1 MHYSHVCIE
10 GVVHHLPEV
19 VIPTTAIERM
29 LSETYERLRISPGTL
44 EAMTGV
50 ANRRFWKEGVTPSLL
65 ATRAAEQLLDE
76 TGFDPGKIS
85 ALVSTSVCKDYLEP
99 SVASLVQGNLRL
111 QPNCLNFD
119 VGNACLGFMT
129 GMSVV
134 ANMIELGQ
142 LEAGL
147 VVVGEGS
154 RDVTL
159 ATARRLQSPETTF
172 AQFRDNLATLTLGSA
187 SCAMLLVHE
196 RISKTGHRL
205 VGGLSMAA
213 TDHNRLCIGTAEQ
226 MHTDAPKLLT
236 EGVSLAHQNWL
247 KVRSDLNLEP
257 EEIATYAMHQ
267 VGKANHEAVVSA
279 LDLPEE
285 RTIRLYPDYGN
296 VGAAGVPLA
305 MSMAREQERFRDGDS
320 IMLMGIGSG
329 LNTQMMQVVW

>member
-1 MHYSHVCIE
+1 MRYSHVCIE

-50 ANRRFWKEGVTPSLL
+50 AKRRFWKEGVTPSAL
-65 ATRAAEQLLDE
+65 ATRAAEELFEQ
-76 TGFDPGKIS
+76 TGFDPSKVS

-99 SVASLVQGNLRL
+99 SVASLVQGNLGL

-142 LEAGL
+142 IQAGL

-159 ATARRLQSPETTF
+159 ATTRRLQRPETTF
-172 AQFRDNLATLTLGSA
+172 DEFRENLATLTLGSA

-196 RISKTGHRL
+196 DISTTGHRL
-205 VGGLSMAA
+205 MGGLSMAA

-226 MHTDAPKLLT
+226 MHTDAPKLLS
-236 EGVSLAHQNWL
+236 EGVSLAHQNWIQ
-247 KVRSDLNLEP
+247 VRSDLNLEP
-257 EEIATYAMHQ
+257 ERIKTYAMHQ
-267 VGKANHEAVVSA
+267 VGKANHEAVIHA

-305 MSMAREQERFRDGDS
+305 MSMAKEQGKFNDGDTV
-320 IMLMGIGSG
+320 MLMGIGSG